1 MPRKFDPLSDEDKI
15 IYDEEEEAK
24 EMYFMLDGLIGVA
37 FSLISNGM
45 LNKQYHIAK
54 KMQCSQRYQTIL
66 CEHYVINKCKS
77 QFIYIAL
84 ARDATCYALTREFLH
99 ETVFPKY
106 PGIFKKL
113 QRDSAKLYNRHI
125 YKPINEIRKFEIS

>member
-54 KMQCSQRYQTIL
+54 KMQCSQR
-66 CEHYVINKCKS
+66 
-77 QFIYIAL
+77 
-84 ARDATCYALTREFLH
+84 
-99 ETVFPKY
+99 
-106 PGIFKKL
+106 
-113 QRDSAKLYNRHI
+113 
-125 YKPINEIRKFEIS
+125 